1 MLLEGSVW
9 NFSISVHVSITAKA
23 PLPTE
28 AHTLTTTT
36 TTELY
41 GEGKS
46 LSEAWNKAMENGLLD
61 NLPSDALEHFKKL
74 MRSILKRN
82 VF

>member
-23 PLPTE
+23 PLPAE

-36 TTELY
+36 TT
-41 GEGKS
+41 EGKS

>member
-23 PLPTE
+23 PLPAE

-61 NLPSDALEHFKKL
+61 HLPSDALEHFKKL